1 MTPSF
6 PEYVIISPYVY
17 RANNFERRI
26 INSRLFKFT
35 VGETIDGTP
44 TEFSV
49 HEEAIAQLSK
59 PLHTLV
65 KGDLSEAQAGCTIW
79 KDTSKETFERFVQ
92 VAYTGDYSIPNTREW
107 NQVAESE
114 NLRTEALDHRTLL
127 VSEGFEESQP
137 KEQKPP
143 EEYDSNEEMLMILER
158 NKKEKKKK
166 SKKTDVNSVGWGSAW
181 SRPVADVAPEQ
192 LPESTLA
199 FQAGRDKYPRSRSPT
214 KFTTSFRSL
223 QYPLLTP
230 RNIHL
235 HTCEPAGHFE
245 PDRSYS
251 DVFLAH
257 ASLYVL
263 GDFWLSDTLKTLALH
278 KLHQTL
284 CIFQLDDKNIKDI
297 IDLARYAYNEEGKG
311 FEKGIG
317 ELRSLIC
324 QYMVLNAVVVSINAD
339 FKEFLA
345 EGGEF
350 VKDFFEL
357 VVQRMR

>member
-1 MTPSF
+1 MRTD
-6 PEYVIISPYVY
+6 
-17 RANNFERRI
+17 A
-26 INSRLFKFT
+26 L
-35 VGETIDGTP
+35 G
-44 TEFSV
+44 
-49 HEEAIAQLSK
+49 HQ
-59 PLHTLV
+59 
-65 KGDLSEAQAGCTIW
+65 
-79 KDTSKETFERFVQ
+79 
-92 VAYTGDYSIPNTREW
+92 IPP
-107 NQVAESE
+107 
-114 NLRTEALDHRTLL
+114 
-127 VSEGFEESQP
+127 VSEEFEESQP

-143 EEYDSNEEMLMILER
+143 EEYDSHEELLRNLER

-166 SKKTDVNSVGWGSAW
+166 SKKTDVNSVGSGSAW
-181 SRPVADVAPEQ
+181 SRPVADVAPAQ
-192 LPESTLA
+192 LPESSLA
-199 FQAGRDKYPRSRSPT
+199 FRAGRDKYPGPRSPT
-214 KFTTSFRSL
+214 LFTTSFHSL

-235 HTCEPAGHFE
+235 HNCEPAGHFE

-311 FEKGIG
+311 FEEGIG
-317 ELRSLIC
+317 ELRSLVC
-324 QYMVLNAVVVSINAD
+324 QYMVLNAVVVSIHAD

-350 VKDFFEL
+350 VKDFVEL

>member
-1 MTPSF
+1 MP
-6 PEYVIISPYVY
+6 
-17 RANNFERRI
+17 ANSFERRI
-26 INSRLFKFT
+26 INSRVFKFT

-92 VAYTGDYSIPNTREW
+92 VAYTGDYSIPNTKVW
-107 NQVAESE
+107 NQVAESKDV
-114 NLRTEALDHRTLL
+114 RTDAHGRRNSL
-127 VSEGFEESQP
+127 VSEEFEESESR
-137 KEQKPP
+137 EQKPP
-143 EEYDSNEEMLMILER
+143 EEYDSLEELER
-158 NKKEKKKK
+158 SLVRSKKEKKKK
-166 SKKTDVNSVGWGSAW
+166 VKNGFGSAW
-181 SRPVADVAPEQ
+181 SRSVAVAAPEQ
-192 LPESTLA
+192 LPESSLA
-199 FQAGRDKYPRSRSPT
+199 FRAGRVSYPGPRSPT
-214 KFTTSFRSL
+214 LSTSGFDSL

-230 RNIHL
+230 RNIHV
-235 HTCEPAGHFE
+235 HTCEPNGHFE

-284 CIFQLDDKNIKDI
+284 CIFQLDDKNIEDI

-311 FEKGIG
+311 FEEGIG
-317 ELRSLIC
+317 ELRSLVC
-324 QYMVLNAVVVSINAD
+324 QYMVLNAVVVSIHAG